1 MKNKSRKKTKIDS
14 YLQVLKMTQGTWA
27 KDFTPESKKKR
38 KLELAE
44 SKRGKKM

>member
-1 MKNKSRKKTKIDS
+1 MKNKSSKKEKANS

-44 SKRGKKM
+44 SRRRKKI